1 MQRNKGIII
10 YCVSLV
16 FVLILVMILIKTYE
30 VPAVNE
36 PMCTQYKVNVAPDG
50 TWINREVK
58 CSELEQ
64 K

>member
-1 MQRNKGIII
+1 MQRNKSLII

-16 FVLILVMILIKTYE
+16 FVLTLIIILIKTYE
-30 VPAVNE
+30 VPVVKE

-58 CSELEQ
+58 CSELER